1 MYPKGNNVHYM
12 HLKVICVIKRLV
24 IVVGVTVIASIF
36 IKDVP
41 T

>member
-12 HLKVICVIKRLV
+12 NLIVICVIKRLV
-24 IVVGVTVIASIF
+24 IVVGVTVIASIV